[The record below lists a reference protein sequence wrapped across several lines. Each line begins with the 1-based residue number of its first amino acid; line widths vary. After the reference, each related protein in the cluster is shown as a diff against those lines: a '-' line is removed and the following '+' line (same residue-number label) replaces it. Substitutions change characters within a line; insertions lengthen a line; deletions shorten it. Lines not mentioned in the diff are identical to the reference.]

1 MTEPM
6 DPNPSKTYRLPLSA
20 RFGRWWKKWGEGI
33 ALIVLSGCAALSL
46 FAFLAGEPGTGAL
59 IALGGLLFL
68 VYAYANWY
76 KR

>member
-1 MTEPM
+1 M
-6 DPNPSKTYRLPLSA
+6 
-20 RFGRWWKKWGEGI
+20 
-33 ALIVLSGCAALSL
+33 IVLSGCAALSL